1 MHVLCDG
8 NGAFNKVV
16 GADAGR
22 EEEGAADAKD
32 YFVSELVNCRDDGEG
47 LQVEGDFEAGGV
59 QYGKER

>member
-22 EEEGAADAKD
+22 EEEGAADAKALPLPMP
-32 YFVSELVNCRDDGEG
+32 ELVIA
-47 LQVEGDFEAGGV
+47 LI
-59 QYGKER
+59 